1 MGWKRVRSCN
11 PGFWLKM
18 WTGWGGWRE
27 SVVAMGLLV
36 EVVDFMRTSVRD
48 SLGMMKMQENGKRS
62 EDTKSQECVLV
73 ASKMYHLIGAV
84 CITIV
89 LVTCFCCMEQL
100 ATAAGLRLYT
110 GELLYD
116 KNFCWTSCC
125 LENEV
130 FCLVLLHCIH
140 EIRASKDRISRL
152 AFWYVHSVF
161 FGWRL

>member
-1 MGWKRVRSCN
+1 M
-11 PGFWLKM
+11 
-18 WTGWGGWRE
+18 
-27 SVVAMGLLV
+27 VAMGLLV

-48 SLGMMKMQENGKRS
+48 SLGMTKMQENGKRS
-62 EDTKSQECVLV
+62 EDTKSQEWVLV

-100 ATAAGLRLYT
+100 ATAAGSRLYT

-125 LENEV
+125 
-130 FCLVLLHCIH
+130 
-140 EIRASKDRISRL
+140 
-152 AFWYVHSVF
+152 
-161 FGWRL
+161 